1 MSNIHL
7 YSLSFAI
14 LLGLSACG
22 TSREAVEPIDVVAE
36 SETLH
41 IAVTDTIGVELGDSN
56 YVFGTL
62 MQVGF
67 SPDGDILALDL
78 QRGFINVY
86 SRNGVHG
93 GAIGRHGPGPGEFEI
108 PLAFAVFPDGG
119 VAVTDVVGR
128 DISFFDSQFEYRDQL
143 GGFAFGPPMSIAGCP
158 DGSLVGQHMSM
169 VFTDDGVEGSQDLSR
184 WEDLTLTEPS
194 ITYLSN
200 EISMTLDGQG
210 VQARMGPSIDYAV
223 GPDGSIA
230 VVEISDTL
238 FSLIR
243 LSPDGEEL
251 LSIVEERNRVP
262 RTQEELD
269 AGTLALGI
277 VITGDGGASASSN
290 RVEDVYPWRDIVASV
305 GIDAESRIWV
315 ELASED
321 GPVFSVYDYSGNLLF
336 TAVVDAD
343 FDNVNRP
350 DFVVEP
356 GGFLAFD
363 RDPLDYP
370 KIYLLEL
377 LE

>member
-1 MSNIHL
+1 MRIIHL

-22 TSREAVEPIDVVAE
+22 TSREAVEPIGVAAE

-41 IAVTDTIGVELGDSN
+41 IAITDTIGVELGDSN

-62 MQVGF
+62 MQVGY
-67 SPDGDILALDL
+67 SPDGDILVLDL

-86 SRNGVHG
+86 SRNGVHKG
-93 GAIGRHGPGPGEFEI
+93 TIGRHGPGPGEFEI

-128 DISFFDSQFEYRDQL
+128 DISFFDSQFEFKDQL
-143 GGFAFGPPMSIAGCP
+143 SGFAFGPPMSIAGCP

-184 WEDLTLTEPS
+184 WEDLTLTEPA
-194 ITYLSN
+194 ITYLSS
-200 EISMTLDGQG
+200 EISMSMDDQG
-210 VQARMGPSIDYAV
+210 AQARMGPSIDYMV

-251 LSIVEERNRVP
+251 LSIVEERDRVP

-269 AGTLALGI
+269 AGSFALGI
-277 VITGDGGASASSN
+277 VITGGGASASSN
-290 RVEDVYPWRDIVASV
+290 RVEDVYPWRNIIASV

-315 ELASED
+315 ELACED
-321 GPVFSVYDYSGNLLF
+321 SPVFSVFDYSGNMLF
-336 TAVVDAD
+336 TAVIDTD

-350 DFVVEP
+350 DFVIES

-370 KIYLLEL
+370 KIYVLEL